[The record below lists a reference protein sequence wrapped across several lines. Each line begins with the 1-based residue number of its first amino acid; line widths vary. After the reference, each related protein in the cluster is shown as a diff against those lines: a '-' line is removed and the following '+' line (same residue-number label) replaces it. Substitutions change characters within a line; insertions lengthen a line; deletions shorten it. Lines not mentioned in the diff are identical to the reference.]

1 MAWWITKQ
9 NRIAIQEG
17 TTVAELIDMLKKCP
31 QNYPVCNADGGFLC
45 EICIVME
52 GSDKQVQIY

>member
-1 MAWWITKQ
+1 M
-9 NRIAIQEG
+9 
-17 TTVAELIDMLKKCP
+17 AELIDMLKKCP